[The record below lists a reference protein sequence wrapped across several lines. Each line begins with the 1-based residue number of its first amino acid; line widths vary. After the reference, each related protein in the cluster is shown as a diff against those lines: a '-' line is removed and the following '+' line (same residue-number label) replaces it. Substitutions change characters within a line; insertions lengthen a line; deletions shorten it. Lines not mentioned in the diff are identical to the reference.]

1 MSQRKRKSPTRLE
14 PEPQRKSKI
23 PPSTS
28 KKLMSIYAKK
38 EGNWSEFF
46 KDEKIK
52 EIMLELGKFNYFYR
66 R

>member
-1 MSQRKRKSPTRLE
+1 ME